1 MGLPQHDAE
10 QLVEQV
16 VGLKRMLGQ
25 FGRLIE
31 ISLTLNT
38 TVDQEELLNFIIDT
52 GTEILDCDAIS
63 IMLYNEIEHEL
74 RFAASSGANPE
85 ELANIPVPLDASI
98 AGTIFT
104 ENRPEVINNVA
115 ADPRHFKN
123 VGKETETL
131 TRNLVG
137 VPMRI
142 QDKITGVMEAIN
154 KHDGDFTQEDRDI
167 LMVIA
172 SQAAV
177 AINNANLMGS
187 LQSANTQ
194 LSNIDKIKN
203 DFMAIASHELRTPL
217 GVLLGYATIL
227 QEDASGGELGSHA
240 NKVLNSALKL
250 RSLVED
256 LTNMTMLEL
265 GEEEL
270 LLNRVPIQQIVANA
284 YTEVQSTLETKKHTP
299 HIHLPKEPIYVMA
312 DAGKLEKA
320 VTNLLNN
327 AIQFTPI
334 GGQIVINVSK
344 DDKYAQVSITD
355 SGAGIPP
362 HELENIFD
370 DFYQVEGH
378 MTRSIG
384 GMGLGLPIARGLIEL
399 HGGRIWAESEGE
411 DMGATFNF
419 TLPVTD

>member
-1 MGLPQHDAE
+1 
-10 QLVEQV
+10 
-16 VGLKRMLGQ
+16 
-25 FGRLIE
+25 
-31 ISLTLNT
+31 
-38 TVDQEELLNFIIDT
+38 
-52 GTEILDCDAIS
+52 
-63 IMLYNEIEHEL
+63 
-74 RFAASSGANPE
+74 
-85 ELANIPVPLDASI
+85 
-98 AGTIFT
+98 
-104 ENRPEVINNVA
+104 
-115 ADPRHFKN
+115 
-123 VGKETETL
+123 
-131 TRNLVG
+131 
-137 VPMRI
+137 
-142 QDKITGVMEAIN
+142 MEAIN
-154 KHDGDFTQEDRDI
+154 KHEGDFTQEDRDI

-187 LQSANTQ
+187 LQTANTQ

-227 QEDASGGELGSHA
+227 QEDASGGELSSHA
-240 NKVLNSALKL
+240 NKVLYSALRL

-270 LLNRVPIQQIVANA
+270 LLARAPIQKIVADA

-334 GGQIVINVSK
+334 GGKINITVSSS
-344 DDKYAQVSITD
+344 DKYAQVSIKD

-362 HELENIFD
+362 HELENIFA

-378 MTRSIG
+378 MTRSYG

-399 HGGRIWAESEGE
+399 HGGRIWAESEGT
-411 DMGATFNF
+411 DMGSTFHF
-419 TLPVTD
+419 TLPLTE